1 MTGTETPR
9 STGEMMSDIVGNVG
23 NLVRN
28 EADLARAE
36 IAEDVR
42 KALRSLGAM
51 GVGLA
56 LAVAGLNVLAAPLVM
71 FLVEAGLQPIWA
83 ATVVGLGLLLIA
95 VVVFSSARSTLQ
107 QIGFVPSRAA
117 RNIQRDAA
125 VIKDSFNDK

>member
-1 MTGTETPR
+1 MTVIETPR
-9 STGEMMSDIVGNVG
+9 STGEMMSDILGNVG

-28 EADLARAE
+28 EADLARTE

-56 LAVAGLNVLAAPLVM
+56 LAVAGLNVLAAPLVTL
-71 FLVEAGLQPIWA
+71 LVQAGLQPLWA
-83 ATVVGLGLLLIA
+83 ATAVGLGLLLIA
-95 VVVFSSARSTLQ
+95 FVVFSSARSTLQ
-107 QIGFVPSRAA
+107 QIGFVPTRAA
-117 RNIQRDAA
+117 RNLQRDAA

>member
-1 MTGTETPR
+1 MTGTEAPR
-9 STGEMMSDIVGNVG
+9 STGEMMSDILGNVG

-36 IAEDVR
+36 FAEDVR

-83 ATVVGLGLLLIA
+83 RTAVGLGLLLIA